1 MTKNQH
7 ENNPKKC
14 KPSANKAENQ
24 AANKSC
30 KAAEGEGHC
39 LNSVQS
45 CCVKNS
51 LKGSV
56 KDSSK
61 RDFLTW
67 SSIGLASVGV
77 ATVALPF
84 VDSMNPSA
92 DVLAQGSITVDI
104 SKLTAGNE
112 MKVLWR
118 GKPIFIRMRTEE
130 QIKEAESANIE
141 DLPDPETD
149 EARVKAGKSQYL
161 VLIGICTHLGC
172 VPTESS
178 YGWLCPCHGSK
189 YDMSGRVTRGP
200 AEFNMAI
207 PPYTFIS
214 DTVIKIG

>member
-1 MTKNQH
+1 MTKNHH
-7 ENNPKKC
+7 ENKQKKSKSSDDDAC
-14 KPSANKAENQ
+14 KTTESEKCCL
-24 AANKSC
+24 KS
-30 KAAEGEGHC
+30 
-39 LNSVQS
+39 SQS
-45 CCVKNS
+45 CC
-51 LKGSV
+51 V

-112 MKVLWR
+112 IKVLWR

-130 QIKEAESANIE
+130 QIKEAESVNIE

-149 EARVKAGKSQYL
+149 QARVKAGKSQYL
-161 VLIGICTHLGC
+161 VLIGVCTHLGC

-189 YDMSGRVTRGP
+189 YDISGRVTRGP